1 MATVEVRSQV
11 SLDELLNGV
20 AQLDTPALEHFVSQ
34 VLTLRARRIAPS
46 VPKEEA
52 ELLQQI
58 NQGLPPDVQQRY
70 DELTAKRRAETL
82 TPEEHQELL
91 ALVDR
96 IEQADAE
103 RVQALTE
110 LAQLRNVSVTTQE
123 NKGGETTSG
132 GMKTSPALSA

>member
-11 SLDELLNGV
+11 SPDELLDGV

-46 VPKEEA
+46 VPKKEA
-52 ELLQQI
+52 ELLQRI
-58 NQGLPPDVQQRY
+58 NQGLPPDVQQRS

-82 TPEEHQELL
+82 IPEEHQELL

-103 RVQALTE
+103 RVRALIE
-110 LAQLRNVSVTTQE
+110 LAQLRNVSVTTLMAE
-123 NKGGETTSG
+123 LGIRR
-132 GMKTSPALSA
+132 PAYV

>member
-11 SLDELLNGV
+11 SPDELLDGV
-20 AQLDTPALEHFVSQ
+20 AQLDTPALERFIFQ

-46 VPKEEA
+46 MPKKEA

-58 NQGLPPDVQQRY
+58 NQGLPPDVQRRY
-70 DELTAKRRAETL
+70 DELAAKRRAETL

-103 RVQALTE
+103 RVRALIE
-110 LAQLRNVSVTTQE
+110 LAQLRNVSVTTLMAE
-123 NKGGETTSG
+123 LGIRR
-132 GMKTSPALSA
+132 PAYA

>member
-20 AQLDTPALEHFVSQ
+20 AQLDTPALEHFISQ
-34 VLTLRARRIAPS
+34 VLTLRAKRIAPS
-46 VPKEEA
+46 VPEKEA

-58 NQGLPPDVQQRY
+58 NQGLPLDVQQHY
-70 DELTAKRRAETL
+70 DELTAKRRAEAL

-103 RVQALTE
+103 RVRALIE
-110 LAQLRNVSVTTQE
+110 LAQLRNVSVTTLMAE
-123 NKGGETTSG
+123 LGIRR
-132 GMKTSPALSA
+132 PAYV